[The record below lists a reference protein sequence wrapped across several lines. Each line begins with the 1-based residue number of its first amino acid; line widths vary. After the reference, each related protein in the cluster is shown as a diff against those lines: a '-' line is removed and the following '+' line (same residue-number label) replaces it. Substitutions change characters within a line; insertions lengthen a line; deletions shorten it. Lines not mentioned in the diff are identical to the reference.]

1 MSIDFLEG
9 RQMIYFD
16 NSATT
21 IPYAEV
27 LRTYQEVASKIW
39 GNPSSLHN
47 LGSKATRILE
57 ASRKQIAE
65 LLGVKSSE
73 ILFTSGG
80 TESDNWVI
88 KGVAF
93 EKERYGKHI
102 IVSDIEH
109 PAVKESAKWLSQHG
123 FEVSYAPVTADG
135 FVDIDQLATLL
146 RPDTILVSIMAV
158 NNEIGSIQ
166 PIKAISDLL
175 ANKPAI
181 TFHVDAVQAIGKIPT
196 KDYLTER
203 VDFASFSG
211 HKFHSVR
218 GVGFIY
224 RKEGKK
230 LQPLLTG
237 GGQEGDMRSTTE
249 NVAGI
254 AAIAKALRLVMSK
267 ENESLPRIA
276 KMKEVIYDEL
286 AHHEDIVIFSGKS
299 EAFAPNILT
308 FGIKGVRGE
317 VIVHAFEE
325 HDIYISTTS
334 ACSSKAGKPAGTLI
348 AMGVPTKVAQSAVR
362 LSLDDDNDMSQVEQF
377 LTIFKQVYEKTK
389 KVR

>member
-1 MSIDFLEG
+1 
-9 RQMIYFD
+9 MIYFD

-237 GGQEGDMRSTTE
+237 GGQEVDMRSTTE

-254 AAIAKALRLVMSK
+254 AATAKALRLVMSK
-267 ENESLPRIA
+267 ENEALPRIA

>member
-1 MSIDFLEG
+1 
-9 RQMIYFD
+9 MIYFD

-254 AAIAKALRLVMSK
+254 AATAKALRLVMSK
-267 ENESLPRIA
+267 ENEALPRIA

-348 AMGVPTKVAQSAVR
+348 AMGVPTKLAQSAVR

>member
-1 MSIDFLEG
+1 
-9 RQMIYFD
+9 MIYFD

-254 AAIAKALRLVMSK
+254 AATAKALRLVMSK
-267 ENESLPRIA
+267 ENEALPRIA
-276 KMKEVIYDEL
+276 KMKEVIYNEL

-348 AMGVPTKVAQSAVR
+348 AMGVPTKLAQSAVR

>member
-175 ANKPAI
+175 ANKPVI

-254 AAIAKALRLVMSK
+254 AATAKALRLVMSK
-267 ENESLPRIA
+267 ENEALPRIA

-348 AMGVPTKVAQSAVR
+348 AMGVPTKLAQSAVR